1 MHPSRSS
8 RPSEFVLPKIH
19 FFGRNLAEYRR
30 IFLLSPERELRPGTR
45 VLDVAAG
52 PASFTAEATRLGVRA
67 VAADPHYG
75 ARPDTLATL
84 ARADHARVA
93 AQMRAKPH
101 LMRPSA
107 ESFPDLESA
116 IAGRA
121 AAAERFL
128 ADYEAGFLHGR
139 YVGAALP
146 RLPFADA
153 SFDLTLCGHLL
164 FLHTALLDH
173 AFHLAACRELLRVTR
188 PDGEIRLHPLC
199 GSDGRDHADLE
210 SLLAELGEEGVGH
223 ERLPVRG
230 AFFHAADATLVL
242 KRR

>member
-1 MHPSRSS
+1 MNTTLS
-8 RPSEFVLPKIH
+8 SEFVLPKIH
-19 FFGRNLAEYRR
+19 FFGRSLAEYCR
-30 IFLLSPERELRPGTR
+30 IFLLRPGHELCAGTR

-52 PASFTAEATRLGVRA
+52 PSSFTAEATRLGIRA
-67 VAADPHYG
+67 VAVDPHYG
-75 ARPDTLATL
+75 ARPDALASL
-84 ARADHARVA
+84 ARADHTRVVG
-93 AQMRAKPH
+93 QMRAKPH
-101 LMRPSA
+101 LLRPSA

-121 AAAERFL
+121 AAAACFL

-164 FLHTALLDH
+164 FLHAKLLDH

-188 PDGEIRLHPLC
+188 PGGEVRLHPLC
-199 GSDGRDHADLE
+199 GGDGRDQAGLDR
-210 SLLAELGEEGVGH
+210 LLAELTEDGVANK
-223 ERLPVRG
+223 RVPVHG
-230 AFFHAADATLVL
+230 AFFHAADTTLVL
-242 KRR
+242 KQR

>member
-1 MHPSRSS
+1 MNTSLS
-8 RPSEFVLPKIH
+8 SEFALPKVH
-19 FFGRNLAEYRR
+19 FFGRDLAEYCR
-30 IFLLSPERELRPGTR
+30 IFLLHSDRELRPGTR

-52 PASFTAEATRLGVRA
+52 PSSFTAEATRLGLRA
-67 VAADPHYG
+67 TAVDPHYG

-84 ARADHARVA
+84 IRSDHARVS

-101 LMRPSA
+101 LLRPSA

-121 AAAERFL
+121 AAAGSFL

-146 RLPFADA
+146 LLPFADG

-164 FLHTALLDH
+164 FLHANLLDH

-188 PDGEIRLHPLC
+188 PGGEVRLHPLC
-199 GSDGRDHADLE
+199 GGDGRDQAGLNR
-210 SLLAELGEEGVGH
+210 LLAELAEERVTP
-223 ERLPVRG
+223 ERIPVRG

-242 KRR
+242 KHS